1 MVQIT
6 SVLKNLIIDFLR
18 DKNLRNNNLKVI
30 YNPLMIENYLMK
42 TQNLIMSIQQK

>member
-6 SVLKNLIIDFLR
+6 SVLKNIIIDHLR
-18 DKNLRNNNLKVI
+18 DKNLRNKLKVI
-30 YNPLMIENYLMK
+30 YNNLMIDNYLMK